1 MLRHNIEDTKV
12 SSCSRSVVCARG
24 SSGET
29 KIKSVFQM
37 LSVEST
43 ISSTRESVQHSSVD
57 NNNLIEKSGRLSNN
71 SQANETVSINES
83 LSIRK
88 RRACFSLKLKR
99 LNFASF
105 CDKTTT
111 PESGDE
117 RAVNN
122 EEIERLVS
130 SSSSAYNSGNETS
143 SAAENTDDSSGE
155 EEQQIHLKRLRFDS
169 VNSQNIF
176 ETINDVNEQQNEEE
190 QQQSVEEEKENLQKD
205 NLLEERALNS
215 SPQTDTQLSDSDLIL
230 EDSIT
235 GKCYELIGSGRNCKA
250 IDLSTQEMWHCQML
264 KQNEF
269 NNLMEIV
276 SRMKSVSNCY
286 TEEGFAERSNLL
298 LPFDQ
303 LQTLRSSKHPN
314 IIYILLPNHYDSLSK
329 LIEEE
334 CGEEA
339 ASFPYWCRPVCLSE
353 RLVQQILKQITVLL
367 EFCHRIG
374 LFFRDF
380 RFCKFVFTDQAK
392 TKLRLNNVLDL
403 YISPSVDCDLINS
416 REFIPAYIS
425 PEVLDKKNQVYGGRA
440 ADIWAFG
447 VMMFTLLNGR
457 LPFYEQSNNPI
468 ELFRRIRSHC
478 FSSRMRSS
486 VSEPAR
492 WLIHS
497 LLKPCPDERPSAAQ
511 ILQAHW
517 FRNTSAM
524 GLSSLWSSCSSY
536 ACKQIEK
543 LQQTNNCKVFPL
555 RDCPLLYSTRVVPN
569 GTEWHKCRRKLT
581 THLLNPVR
589 SFFQEQNEIDV
600 GRSEVIHP
608 LRYQAGLNSSGSAL
622 VNMPSV
628 RGSPPSFVSIHRREL
643 PFISLKIEREKVTE
657 DQVVPDFSG

>member
-1 MLRHNIEDTKV
+1 MLRHNIADTK
-12 SSCSRSVVCARG
+12 
-24 SSGET
+24 
-29 KIKSVFQM
+29 M

-105 CDKTTT
+105 CEKTTT

-122 EEIERLVS
+122 EEIESLVS

-176 ETINDVNEQQNEEE
+176 ETINDVNEQQNEE
-190 QQQSVEEEKENLQKD
+190 QQQQVEEEKNSQKD
-205 NLLEERALNS
+205 NLLEEERY
-215 SPQTDTQLSDSDLIL
+215 TTFDSDLIL

-497 LLKPCPDERPSAAQ
+497 LLKPRPDERPSAAQ

-517 FRNTSAM
+517 FRNTSTM
-524 GLSSLWSSCSSY
+524 GLSSIWSSCSSY

-543 LQQTNNCKVFPL
+543 LQQTNNCK
-555 RDCPLLYSTRVVPN
+555 
-569 GTEWHKCRRKLT
+569 

-589 SFFQEQNEIDV
+589 SFFQEQNESDV

-608 LRYQAGLNSSGSAL
+608 LRYQAGLNSNGSAL

-628 RGSPPSFVSIHRREL
+628 RGSAPSFVSIHRREL

-657 DQVVPDFSG
+657 DQVVPDLSG